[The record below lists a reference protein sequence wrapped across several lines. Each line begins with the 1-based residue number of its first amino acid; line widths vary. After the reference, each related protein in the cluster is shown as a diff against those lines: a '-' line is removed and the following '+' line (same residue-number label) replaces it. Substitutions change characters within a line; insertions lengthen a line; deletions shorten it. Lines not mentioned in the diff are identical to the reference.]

1 MFFEFERLRREAFQE
16 EAVMPTEAVHCSKCA
31 RSIPFTAKE
40 GQEMSVRCPCGH
52 VMRVVI
58 ESRKEKAA

>member
-1 MFFEFERLRREAFQE
+1 MFYEIERLRREAFAE

-31 RSIPFTAKE
+31 RSIPFTAQE

-52 VMRVVI
+52 VMVVVI
-58 ESRKEKAA
+58 EAKKKRAA